1 MSRVAS
7 PVLLWCGVAL
17 VLSSLGPVR
26 RPTLRARLQPHL
38 GTGPIEASVP
48 LRRRLAPL
56 SLVIGEHLGRGLR
69 MTEPLERRLRRVHH
83 PLDPGAFRF
92 RQLGQ
97 AAASLGIAG
106 ALVSVSP
113 VAFHPLVTLA
123 LVLGTPVVAF
133 AAHEHLLADL
143 ERRQTRQVTR
153 ELPTVAE
160 QLGMLLAS
168 GRSVGAAI
176 AHLGRR
182 GHGPLAEDL
191 RQVTRRAQQGV
202 DERTAL
208 REWADLRPC
217 PGVAHLVGVLTL
229 AGETT
234 DLDRLVEQEADAI
247 RAEAHRELLADLE
260 RRSQQV
266 WVPVTVATLLPGS
279 LLLLVPFLD
288 ALRLFA
294 GA

>member
-1 MSRVAS
+1 MNALLRAT
-7 PVLLWCGVAL
+7 LLWCGAAL

-26 RPTLRARLQPHL
+26 RPTLRTRLRPYL
-38 GTGPIEASVP
+38 GVRPTSEGVPI
-48 LRRRLAPL
+48 RRRLAPL
-56 SLVIGEHLGRGLR
+56 TLVVGERLGRVMR
-69 MTEPLERRLRRVHH
+69 ATEPLERRLRRVHH
-83 PLDPGAFRF
+83 PMDPGAFRF
-92 RQLGQ
+92 RQLSQ
-97 AAASLGIAG
+97 AVAGLGLAG
-106 ALVSVSP
+106 ALAAVSP
-113 VAFHPLVTLA
+113 TSIHPLVTFVF
-123 LVLGTPVVAF
+123 VLGTPIAVF
-133 AAHEHLLADL
+133 AAHEHLLAEL

-176 AHLGRR
+176 THLGTR
-182 GHGPLAEDL
+182 GRGPLADDL
-191 RQVTRRAQQGV
+191 RRVTRRVQQGV
-202 DERTAL
+202 DERAAL
-208 REWADLRPC
+208 REWADLRPA
-217 PGVAHLVGVLTL
+217 PGIAHLVGVLTL

-234 DLDRLVEQEADAI
+234 DLDQLVEQESDAI

>member
-1 MSRVAS
+1 MIAIIAS
-7 PVLLWCGVAL
+7 ALLWWGATL

-26 RPTLRARLQPHL
+26 RPGLRARLRPHL
-38 GTGPIEASVP
+38 GAGPGDRGIP

-56 SLVIGEHLGRGLR
+56 SLVVGERVGRALR
-69 MTEPLERRLRRVHH
+69 VTEPLERRLRRVHH
-83 PLDPGAFRF
+83 RLDPGTFRF
-92 RQLGQ
+92 RQLGH
-97 AAASLGIAG
+97 AIAG
-106 ALVSVSP
+106 LAVAGVLATAAPAGLHP
-113 VAFHPLVTLA
+113 VVVLA
-123 LVLGTPVVAF
+123 LVLGTPLAVF
-133 AAHEHLLADL
+133 ATHEHLVSEL
-143 ERRQTRQVTR
+143 ERRQARQVTR

-168 GRSVGAAI
+168 GRSVAAAI
-176 AHLGRR
+176 AHLGSR
-182 GHGPLAEDL
+182 GRGPLTDDL
-191 RQVTRRAQQGV
+191 RRVTRQVQQGG

-208 REWADLRPC
+208 REWADLRRS
-217 PGVAHLVGVLTL
+217 PGITHLVGVLTL
-229 AGETT
+229 AGETA
-234 DLDRLVEQEADAI
+234 DLDHLVEQESDAI

>member
-83 PLDPGAFRF
+83 PLDPGA
-92 RQLGQ
+92 
-97 AAASLGIAG
+97 
-106 ALVSVSP
+106 LVSVSP

-123 LVLGTPVVAF
+123 LVLGTPAVVF

>member
-1 MSRVAS
+1 
-7 PVLLWCGVAL
+7 
-17 VLSSLGPVR
+17 
-26 RPTLRARLQPHL
+26 
-38 GTGPIEASVP
+38 
-48 LRRRLAPL
+48 
-56 SLVIGEHLGRGLR
+56 
-69 MTEPLERRLRRVHH
+69 
-83 PLDPGAFRF
+83 
-92 RQLGQ
+92 
-97 AAASLGIAG
+97 
-106 ALVSVSP
+106 
-113 VAFHPLVTLA
+113 
-123 LVLGTPVVAF
+123 
-133 AAHEHLLADL
+133 
-143 ERRQTRQVTR
+143 
-153 ELPTVAE
+153 
-160 QLGMLLAS
+160 MLLAS